1 MAGVMM
7 LPAVALL
14 GWTVKARA
22 SGPVPPPPPPPI
34 ASPPLLVSRRSYG
47 QAAVRSA
54 ATATVTYE
62 NLMPIKTC
70 SYPPP
75 LRKRP
80 RTDRLSGPHMIVE
93 GSVRRKSPGDAF
105 VHFACHVDSEIPH
118 TARDSGR
125 PPRRPPR
132 REPPVVVGEPGG
144 HGLEHPG
151 LHLDGRLRDD
161 DPAYGALRREPDRH
175 FDRPVGRVHTHEPE
189 RPDRRGSRRAP
200 VEHEHAVIGT
210 PVYGLVQSVGVCAAQ
225 VDLAGHVGIGPRQ
238 ERLHGV
244 GTLDQHDDGS
254 DMEQRGDRRRANKK
268 VHGVSPFRV
277 TTTSGGWPAPRR

>member
-22 SGPVPPPPPPPI
+22 SGPVPPP
-34 ASPPLLVSRRSYG
+34 
-47 QAAVRSA
+47 
-54 ATATVTYE
+54 
-62 NLMPIKTC
+62 
-70 SYPPP
+70 PPP

-161 DPAYGALRREPDRH
+161 DPAYGALRREADRH
-175 FDRPVGRVHTHEPE
+175 FDRPVARV
-189 RPDRRGSRRAP
+189 
-200 VEHEHAVIGT
+200 
-210 PVYGLVQSVGVCAAQ
+210 
-225 VDLAGHVGIGPRQ
+225 
-238 ERLHGV
+238 
-244 GTLDQHDDGS
+244 
-254 DMEQRGDRRRANKK
+254 
-268 VHGVSPFRV
+268 
-277 TTTSGGWPAPRR
+277 

>member
-62 NLMPIKTC
+62 SLMPIKTC
-70 SYPPP
+70 SHPPL

-80 RTDRLSGPHMIVE
+80 RTGRLSGPHMIVE

-144 HGLEHPG
+144 HGLE
-151 LHLDGRLRDD
+151 
-161 DPAYGALRREPDRH
+161 
-175 FDRPVGRVHTHEPE
+175 
-189 RPDRRGSRRAP
+189 
-200 VEHEHAVIGT
+200 
-210 PVYGLVQSVGVCAAQ
+210 QSVGVCAAQ

-268 VHGVSPFRV
+268 VHGVSPFRE